1 MQSINHT
8 NQGSRHAALPGPR
21 RTAAR
26 AWAMTL
32 TALALLAVSMVLA
45 AGIGSVHYSP
55 RQVLAALL
63 HGQAGTSDDPAVIT
77 LWYLRLPRIAMAA
90 LVGASLAAAGV
101 AFQALLR
108 NDLADPYVVGVSAG
122 ASVGA
127 EAVLFRH
134 GDGWLHGS
142 AVPAASFAA
151 ALATMAAVYGIA
163 KRGGRIVVTHLLLGG
178 VIVSAFL
185 MGISALLLMLGSPDD
200 TFHTLARLFG
210 SLQEATFAG
219 CGTVGVALV
228 AGVAILMTQLRAMN
242 AYALG
247 EESAAQLGV
256 DTERFKKVL
265 VLTGALL
272 TSVTVSVAG
281 IIGFVGLVVPH
292 MARRLAQTPNHSQ
305 ILPLSIACG
314 ALLMVWAD
322 TIARSVMPD
331 GRELPVGVITAFL
344 GAPFF
349 CYLLRRKT
357 AGVAS

>member
-1 MQSINHT
+1 
-8 NQGSRHAALPGPR
+8 
-21 RTAAR
+21 
-26 AWAMTL
+26 MTL
-32 TALALLAVSMVLA
+32 LALALLAVSMVVS
-45 AGIGSVHYSP
+45 AGIGSVHYTP
-55 RQVLAALL
+55 RQVLLAALRGPSL
-63 HGQAGTSDDPAVIT
+63 TSGDPVGTV
-77 LWYLRLPRIAMAA
+77 LWAIRLPRIFMAA

-101 AFQALLR
+101 AFQSLLR

-127 EAVLFRH
+127 EAVLLRH
-134 GDGWLHGS
+134 GEGWLHGT
-142 AVPAASFAA
+142 AVPAVSFAS

-178 VIVSAFL
+178 VIASAFL

-210 SLQEATFAG
+210 SLQDATFAQ
-219 CGTVGVALV
+219 CWTVLLALLAGTAVL
-228 AGVAILMTQLRAMN
+228 LTQAQSMN
-242 AYALG
+242 VYALG
-247 EESAAQLGV
+247 EESASQLGV
-256 DTERFKKVL
+256 DTERFKTIL

-292 MARRLAQTPNHSQ
+292 MARRLARTPNHRRV
-305 ILPLSIACG
+305 LPLSISCG
-314 ALLMVWAD
+314 ALLMVLAD
-322 TIARSVMPD
+322 TVARSIMPD

-349 CYLLRRKT
+349 CYLLRRKL
-357 AGVAS
+357 GSVSS